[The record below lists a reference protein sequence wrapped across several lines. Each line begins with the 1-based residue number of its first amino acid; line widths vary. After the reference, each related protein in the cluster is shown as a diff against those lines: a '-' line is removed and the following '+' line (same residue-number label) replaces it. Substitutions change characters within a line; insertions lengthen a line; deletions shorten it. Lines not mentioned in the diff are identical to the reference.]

1 MAKMRI
7 DKLLS
12 NMGFGTRKEVKGF
25 IKEGLVTVNGKTVN
39 DPGLIVETDKD
50 NIIFNDEKIFYR
62 EYIYIMMNKP
72 KGVISATY
80 DPSEKTVLD
89 LLPDDIKT
97 RKVFP
102 AGRLDKDTEGLLLLT
117 NDGILAHKLLSPK
130 KHVYKK
136 YYAEISGFVDQDD
149 VLLFSSGIVLD
160 NGYKTMPADLEIISS
175 GSISKVC
182 VSIKEGK
189 YHQIKRMFEALGSK
203 VTYLKRL
210 SMGYLN
216 LDKNLKEGEWREL
229 TDDELKL
236 LLSSVE

>member
-25 IKEGLVTVNGKTVN
+25 IKESLVTVNGKTVN

-50 NIIFNDEKIFYR
+50 NIIFNDEKIFYS
-62 EYIYIMMNKP
+62 EHIYIMMNKP
-72 KGVISATY
+72 KSVISATY

-89 LLPDDIKT
+89 LLPDDIKA

-160 NGYKTMPADLEIISS
+160 DGYKTMPAKLEIISS
-175 GSISKVC
+175 GSISKVY

-189 YHQIKRMFEALGSK
+189 YHQIKRMFESLGSK
-203 VTYLKRL
+203 VIYLKRL
-210 SMGYLN
+210 SIGYLN
-216 LDKNLKEGEWREL
+216 LDKNLKVGEWREL

-236 LLSSVE
+236 LLSSVQ

>member
-25 IKEGLVTVNGKTVN
+25 IKESLVTVNGKTVN

-50 NIIFNDEKIFYR
+50 NIIFNDEKIFYS
-62 EYIYIMMNKP
+62 EHIYIMMNKP

-89 LLPDDIKT
+89 LLPDDIKA

-160 NGYKTMPADLEIISS
+160 DGYKTMPAKLEIISS
-175 GSISKVC
+175 GSISKVY

-189 YHQIKRMFEALGSK
+189 YHQIKRMFESLGSK
-203 VTYLKRL
+203 VIYLKRL
-210 SMGYLN
+210 SIGYLN
-216 LDKNLKEGEWREL
+216 LDKNLKVGEWREL

-236 LLSSVE
+236 LLSSVQ